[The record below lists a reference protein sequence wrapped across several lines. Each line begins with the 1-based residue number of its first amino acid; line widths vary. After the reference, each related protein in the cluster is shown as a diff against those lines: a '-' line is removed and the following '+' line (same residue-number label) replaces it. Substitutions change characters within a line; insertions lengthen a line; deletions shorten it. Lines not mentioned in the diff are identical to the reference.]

1 MQALYDTGKIW
12 LRGLVKPEYAVRAGD
27 LYFVVGEGDS
37 QSTKYLL
44 YKNYLF
50 VAIHYPQSQSRLFRR
65 FSLDLESKS
74 KGSLFSGF
82 TKTKHADIKAI
93 TYRDDG
99 VEDYLAKEK
108 DYFLDKDGEI
118 DPIKIMKLSGWK

>member
-27 LYFVVGEGDS
+27 LYFVIGEEDS

-108 DYFLDKDGEI
+108 DYFLDKDGGI

>member
-27 LYFVVGEGDS
+27 LYFVIGVEDS

>member
-27 LYFVVGEGDS
+27 LYFVIGEEDS

-118 DPIKIMKLSGWK
+118 DPIKIIKLSGWK

>member
-1 MQALYDTGKIW
+1 MQAVYDTGKIW

-27 LYFVVGEGDS
+27 LYFVIGEEDS

>member
-1 MQALYDTGKIW
+1 MQAFYDTGKIW

-27 LYFVVGEGDS
+27 LYFVIGEEDS

>member
-1 MQALYDTGKIW
+1 MLTLYDTGKIW
-12 LRGLVKPEYAVRAGD
+12 LRGLVKPEFAIRAGN
-27 LYFVVGEGDS
+27 LYFVVGEGDT

-50 VAIHYPQSQSRLFRR
+50 VSIHYPKIESRLFRR

-118 DPIKIMKLSGWK
+118 DPIKIMKLSGWS